1 MKTKTIISKQ
11 IYPNKELLMVSEEQ
25 IQFSSGMEILS
36 EIEKAKAI
44 QFSREVV
51 DENNTRVIAK
61 LKVVIT

>member
-25 IQFSSGMEILS
+25 IQFSSAMEILS
-36 EIEKAKAI
+36 EIEKLKVI

>member
-36 EIEKAKAI
+36 EIEKSKAI

-51 DENNTRVIAK
+51 DENNTRIIAE
-61 LKVVIT
+61 LKVVTQ

>member
-1 MKTKTIISKQ
+1 MKTKTIVSEQ
-11 IYPNKELLMVSEEQ
+11 VYPNKELLMVSEEQ
-25 IQFSSGMEILS
+25 IQFSSAMEILS
-36 EIEKAKAI
+36 EIEKLKVI